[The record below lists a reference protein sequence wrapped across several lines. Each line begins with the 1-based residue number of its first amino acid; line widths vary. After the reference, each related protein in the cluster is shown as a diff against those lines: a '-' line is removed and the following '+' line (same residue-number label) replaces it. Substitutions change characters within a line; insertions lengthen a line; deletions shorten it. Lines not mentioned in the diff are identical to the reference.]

1 MALADLLRAIQN
13 RPEYEKFVNRYN
25 QGAPWEGYSDEE
37 VLDRYG
43 ALAHNVSSSDYQ
55 QAARAAFERLTPEQ
69 RAEFARGIQEQAQ
82 NRGIKIQPPPSGRT
96 AGGGDVDWLSQ
107 ATTKLHEQPG
117 LIREI
122 FSSFTGGA
130 QTSSTAGARASST
143 AGTQPASTAP
153 NSAGELLSSPLAKA
167 ALAGITAML
176 VKRAMGTSQK
186 T

>member
-1 MALADLLRAIQN
+1 MALADIFKAIQN
-13 RPEYEKFVNRYN
+13 RPEYENFVNRYN

-43 ALAHNVSSSDYQ
+43 AVAHSVSSSDYE

-82 NRGIKIQPPPSGRT
+82 NRGIQIQLPPSGPA

-122 FSSFTGGA
+122 FSSFTGGP
-130 QTSSTAGARASST
+130 QASST
-143 AGTQPASTAP
+143 GRTQPDSTA
-153 NSAGELLSSPLAKA
+153 SSGVGGLLSSPLAKA
-167 ALAGITAML
+167 ALAGITATL
-176 VKRAMGTSQK
+176 VKRAMGTQK